1 MEPHKWRQR
10 ERPNL
15 EPLDTFVVCQVCL
28 SHVKLTP
35 QHLECYYHMVGG
47 IRAGGISA
55 YGHVWG
61 WGWGGRE
68 AGRGYVLKSQMVV
81 KGVSGLLG

>member
-1 MEPHKWRQR
+1 MEPHTWRQR

-15 EPLDTFVVCQVCL
+15 EPLDTVVVCQVCL

-35 QHLECYYHMVGG
+35 QRLECYYHMVEG

-61 WGWGGRE
+61 VGGAERLAE
-68 AGRGYVLKSQMVV
+68 GVCCGVRWWLK
-81 KGVSGLLG
+81 G